1 MKIQKYLLILVVAV
15 ISSSLASMHHEKSN
29 NFSDCEGQVGN
40 LYVSEI
46 LKSGTIEG
54 FKKAVGLHQ
63 KFYTD
68 RGFDVRVIPA
78 AEYERNENTT
88 IEKPYRLS
96 TIVLFPSLE
105 IRELWSNREFSE
117 QDQKEFNA
125 FLDLYNENN
134 KVVVRRS
141 ICYLD

>member
-1 MKIQKYLLILVVAV
+1 MKIQKYLFILVVAV
-15 ISSSLASMHHEKSN
+15 ITSSLASMHHEKSN

-68 RGFDVRVIPA
+68 RGFEVQVIPA
-78 AEYERNENTT
+78 AEYERKENTT

-134 KVVVRRS
+134 KVVERRS